1 MGQCVARCGRGS
13 HHHHHHGHHHQGHH
27 HHHHANGAAHS
38 GGNGAAK
45 PGRGPTLRGG
55 GHCRS
60 DATAVTSEEAQ
71 NGGGPVRAA
80 AAATAAAAAGPKRRT
95 SWLGDVVGG
104 VVGGSCVGA
113 GCPLGNAGEH
123 GYGGGG
129 GGGVQERRVEEL
141 FRRYRDERDDA
152 VLEEGV
158 HRLCHDLGSEPAD
171 FTALALA
178 WKFNACTDCQFT
190 RDEFFSGCRSMRADS
205 LRSLRSRLPDLFSD
219 LRHEDSFRD
228 FYRYAFH
235 LGLAAADAAADDAAA
250 AASTAAASSAD
261 PGRRRRCVPLGA
273 AAELWR
279 RVYAREGPP
288 LLGLWLLFLGE
299 NPGGVRGVSR
309 DTWLMFPSF
318 AHAAGPDLAGYAEDE
333 AWPSL
338 FDAFAEWARGRDG
351 RDRPRG
357 GEGGDGGDGGGD
369 GAGRD
374 AEEEEGGARRE
385 KRGGRSCRPR
395 GGEEARGGATPW
407 ACVERRSAAGEAAAQ
422 DG

>member
-13 HHHHHHGHHHQGHH
+13 HHHHHHGHHHQGHHH

-71 NGGGPVRAA
+71 NGGGARPCRRRRHRRRRRGAQAA
-80 AAATAAAAAGPKRRT
+80 HQLAGGRGGGRRGGQLRGG
-95 SWLGDVVGG
+95 WL
-104 VVGGSCVGA
+104 
-113 GCPLGNAGEH
+113 PAGERR
-123 GYGGGG
+123 GARIRGRRR
-129 GGGVQERRVEEL
+129 VQERRVEEL

-357 GEGGDGGDGGGD
+357 GEGGDGGDGGDD

>member
-1 MGQCVARCGRGS
+1 MG
-13 HHHHHHGHHHQGHH
+13 H
-27 HHHHANGAAHS
+27 
-38 GGNGAAK
+38 
-45 PGRGPTLRGG
+45 
-55 GHCRS
+55 
-60 DATAVTSEEAQ
+60 
-71 NGGGPVRAA
+71 
-80 AAATAAAAAGPKRRT
+80 
-95 SWLGDVVGG
+95 
-104 VVGGSCVGA
+104 CVGA

-235 LGLAAADAAADDAAA
+235 LGLAAAD
-250 AASTAAASSAD
+250 
-261 PGRRRRCVPLGA
+261 GRRCVPLGA

-357 GEGGDGGDGGGD
+357 GEGGEGGGD
-369 GAGRD
+369 AVGLRG
-374 AEEEEGGARRE
+374 ET
-385 KRGGRSCRPR
+385 KRGGGSGRPGR
-395 GGEEARGGATPW
+395 MRPGAGGVLYRIRCGRLEPW
-407 ACVERRSAAGEAAAQ
+407 SVTTTKTM
-422 DG
+422 

>member
-13 HHHHHHGHHHQGHH
+13 HRHGHRHR
-27 HHHHANGAAHS
+27 HANGTAHG

-55 GHCRS
+55 GGRRS
-60 DATAVTSEEAQ
+60 DAAAVNSEEAQ
-71 NGGGPVRAA
+71 NGGPARATA
-80 AAATAAAAAGPKRRT
+80 GTAATAGAGPKRRT

-141 FRRYRDERDDA
+141 FRRYRDEHEDA

-158 HRLCHDLGSEPAD
+158 QRLCHDLGSEPAD
-171 FTALALA
+171 FTALVLA
-178 WKFNACTDCQFT
+178 WKFNACTVCQFT
-190 RDEFFSGCRSMRADS
+190 RAEFFSGCRSMRADS
-205 LRSLRSRLPDLFSD
+205 IRSLRSRLPDLFSD

-235 LGLAAADAAADDAAA
+235 LGLADADDGGAAC
-250 AASTAAASSAD
+250 
-261 PGRRRRCVPLGA
+261 RWGA

-279 RVYAREGPP
+279 RVYARDAPP

-351 RDRPRG
+351 QDRPRVA
-357 GEGGDGGDGGGD
+357 EGGDGGGGD
-369 GAGRD
+369 GDAAGEGRD
-374 AEEEEGGARRE
+374 AEDEGGGKRE
-385 KRGGRSCRPR
+385 RRGGRSCRSR
-395 GGEEARGGATPW
+395 GGEDARGAATPW
-407 ACVERRSAAGEAAAQ
+407 ACVERRSSAGEAAAQ